1 MEYVNSQVI
10 LSTVHGAKGL
20 EWDYVILTDIE
31 QWVYTFVCKDCQ
43 SQMKNATDKSYCK
56 LPQPLPNDIQAQIL
70 DDLCVFYVGLT
81 RAKKQVYISA
91 SSERFNSSNRQFTN
105 GKICCLAMV
114 DGVKL
119 VKAEKYDRQGNG
131 HDE

>member
-1 MEYVNSQVI
+1 
-10 LSTVHGAKGL
+10 
-20 EWDYVILTDIE
+20 
-31 QWVYTFVCKDCQ
+31 
-43 SQMKNATDKSYCK
+43 MKNATDISYCK
-56 LPQPLPNDIQAQIL
+56 LPQPVLDDIHAQIL

-91 SSERFNSSNRQFTN
+91 SAERFNSSGRRFIN

-119 VKAEKYDRQGNG
+119 VKAEDM
-131 HDE
+131 